1 MHSLLENY
9 LSEVTAHLSPLPVK
23 RRAEELREMRTHLE
37 NAVIV
42 NRELGQPEGEAVQAA
57 VAQFGTPA
65 DLGENVVWVWR
76 RERTLNGRDFWGA
89 ALSTPLMLLFLWLA
103 ISHIPPFAIP
113 WLDRYCAEHKN
124 FAQTLGVALSDGMF
138 FATFGLVGIIAGRL
152 FPKRAMR
159 GVGLGLAFFWIGWA
173 NMNIFHS
180 GWFHMNLRILSLNA
194 TDIGWILTAL
204 LAAWTGSRWRQARR
218 GRVWM
223 VRG

>member
-1 MHSLLENY
+1 MHSLLEAY
-9 LSEVTAHLSPLPVK
+9 LSEVAVQLGPLPEK
-23 RRAEELREMRTHLE
+23 RRAEEMREMRTHLE

-42 NRELGQPEGEAVQAA
+42 NREMGQAEDEAAQSA
-57 VAQFGTPA
+57 VAQFGTA
-65 DLGENVVWVWR
+65 QDLAENVVWAWR
-76 RERTLNGRDFWGA
+76 RGVALNRRDFWGA
-89 ALSTPLMLLFLWLA
+89 AVSTPLMLLFLWLA

-138 FATFGLVGIIAGRL
+138 FATFGLAGIIAGHL

-173 NMNIFHS
+173 NMNIFQS

-204 LAAWTGSRWRQARR
+204 LAAWAGSRWRQAGR
-218 GRVWM
+218 GRVQM
-223 VRG
+223 VWG